1 MLNSISVKLSDLVW
15 KLRHC
20 LWTWR
25 IKTLLCRFLVLLSLL
40 RLPVW
45 KQRKKE
51 VWISKYVV
59 VYIFTNFATYSAAA
73 IWPHKVFFSVYS
85 FLVVS
90 RNFNYAINLSCNAI
104 DFNFADSCLVL
115 YFCVYFR
122 ELFHLTRDLSQA
134 EKKIN
139 VVTSWVNAQNEWK

>member
-1 MLNSISVKLSDLVW
+1 MSWLLNSISVKLSDLVW

-90 RNFNYAINLSCNAI
+90 RNFNYAINFSCNAVN
-104 DFNFADSCLVL
+104 FNFADSCHTVNYHFEMQLKKMTL
-115 YFCVYFR
+115 
-122 ELFHLTRDLSQA
+122 
-134 EKKIN
+134 EKKYFALMI
-139 VVTSWVNAQNEWK
+139 

>member
-1 MLNSISVKLSDLVW
+1 MQIIYMSWLLNSISVKLSDLVW

-25 IKTLLCRFLVLLSLL
+25 IKTLLCWFLVLLSLL

-45 KQRKKE
+45 KQRKKGE
-51 VWISKYVV
+51 KFELASIQLY

-73 IWPHKVFFSVYS
+73 IWTHKVFFSVYS

-90 RNFNYAINLSCNAI
+90 RNFNYAINLSCNAV
-104 DFNFADSCLVL
+104 DFNFADSCWVL
-115 YFCVYFR
+115 YFCVDFR
-122 ELFHLTRDLSQA
+122 ELSH
-134 EKKIN
+134 
-139 VVTSWVNAQNEWK
+139 